1 MRPRSSVAVTV
12 AGKVIDSNGVLADLL
27 AKPSPLTVQDASGST
42 MVRLAGSPTAIG
54 RPWSGRPTI
63 CAGRSLIT
71 LAISRQ
77 VSNPGLTMVCTTTD
91 SAVCNPSIPGR
102 AAANSQHFS

>member
-1 MRPRSSVAVTV
+1 MAVTV

-54 RPWSGRPTI
+54 RP
-63 CAGRSLIT
+63 
-71 LAISRQ
+71 
-77 VSNPGLTMVCTTTD
+77 
-91 SAVCNPSIPGR
+91 
-102 AAANSQHFS
+102 